1 MFLADHDYTCIA
13 DFDPNERVFIADIY
27 YLR

>member
-1 MFLADHDYTCIA
+1 MFPADHGYTCIA
-13 DFDPNERVFIADIY
+13 DFDPNERVFSADIY